1 MPLKLRMNLKFDGN
15 LIFREFLPETDS
27 GALHLLVSDIY
38 RVKIFLSD
46 RDEQTDHV
54 ADLPSDVSN
63 HETLRCCGL
72 TMEVDVLNVA
82 PDVLSALDTNRPT
95 EKTEEFGREIFELVR
110 NVQNGLINYFRN
122 IAKQFWLEPIAPDPR
137 NWQNFLDSYDTVWLD
152 STGTWQRFLVS
163 RKYVIH
169 IAAEVFTGGVD
180 RNQWREV
187 VAFIE
192 RGARSPM
199 IDTLISNSLKH
210 LDENNGRMATL
221 ESVIALEAAIN
232 RLLPKVISRL
242 PGAPQIEPSQI
253 SKLIEKAG
261 LRATATVGL
270 MLIQT
275 PAGLNPEDIQIV
287 GEAIN
292 ARNNVVHNQGRLV
305 EVALARQYVGAIRRV
320 IATFDKWVKGISE

>member
-1 MPLKLRMNLKFDGN
+1 
-15 LIFREFLPETDS
+15 
-27 GALHLLVSDIY
+27 
-38 RVKIFLSD
+38 
-46 RDEQTDHV
+46 
-54 ADLPSDVSN
+54 
-63 HETLRCCGL
+63 
-72 TMEVDVLNVA
+72 
-82 PDVLSALDTNRPT
+82 
-95 EKTEEFGREIFELVR
+95 
-110 NVQNGLINYFRN
+110 
-122 IAKQFWLEPIAPDPR
+122 
-137 NWQNFLDSYDTVWLD
+137 
-152 STGTWQRFLVS
+152 
-163 RKYVIH
+163 
-169 IAAEVFTGGVD
+169 
-180 RNQWREV
+180 
-187 VAFIE
+187 
-192 RGARSPM
+192 M

-242 PGAPQIEPSQI
+242 PGVPQIEQSQI

-305 EVALARQYVGAIRRV
+305 EVALARQYVGAI
-320 IATFDKWVKGISE
+320 

>member
-82 PDVLSALDTNRPT
+82 QDVLSALDTNRPT
-95 EKTEEFGREIFELVR
+95 KKTEEFGREIFELVR

-137 NWQNFLDSYDTVWLD
+137 QL
-152 STGTWQRFLVS
+152 
-163 RKYVIH
+163 
-169 IAAEVFTGGVD
+169 AELSGFVQD
-180 RNQWREV
+180 RV
-187 VAFIE
+187 
-192 RGARSPM
+192 P
-199 IDTLISNSLKH
+199 
-210 LDENNGRMATL
+210 
-221 ESVIALEAAIN
+221 
-232 RLLPKVISRL
+232 
-242 PGAPQIEPSQI
+242 
-253 SKLIEKAG
+253 
-261 LRATATVGL
+261 
-270 MLIQT
+270 
-275 PAGLNPEDIQIV
+275 
-287 GEAIN
+287 
-292 ARNNVVHNQGRLV
+292 
-305 EVALARQYVGAIRRV
+305 
-320 IATFDKWVKGISE
+320 